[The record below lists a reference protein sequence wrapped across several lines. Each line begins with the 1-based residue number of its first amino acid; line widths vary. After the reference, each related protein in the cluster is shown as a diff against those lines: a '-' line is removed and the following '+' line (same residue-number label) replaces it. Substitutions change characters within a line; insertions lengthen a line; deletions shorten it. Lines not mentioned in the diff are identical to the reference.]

1 MLSISLIKIQRRIFA
16 TNCKAV
22 MIAGAIAS
30 LIIMIN
36 GLSGYLMRKVFLLV
50 TGEGKKMSKEQ
61 LLTDK
66 IMTLALKMFSVN
78 DIFSTKYRG
87 LKNIYDSLRAERSI
101 YIRGQ

>member
-1 MLSISLIKIQRRIFA
+1 
-16 TNCKAV
+16 
-22 MIAGAIAS
+22 
-30 LIIMIN
+30 
-36 GLSGYLMRKVFLLV
+36 
-50 TGEGKKMSKEQ
+50 MSKEQ